1 VGIPTY
7 HLAAVTF
14 LGYHSPEMATIITER
29 TIKLDSKHRV
39 TVRKPM
45 AEHYRMEQYD
55 DGRVVL
61 SPMELISTETLKS
74 MKKAVALVKE
84 GVAGAPVD
92 MSQVQ
97 AILEEPETDVCNSI
111 RHS

>member
-1 VGIPTY
+1 MGIPTY

-14 LGYHSPEMATIITER
+14 LCYHFPEMATILTER

-97 AILEEPETDVCNSI
+97 AILEEPETDV
-111 RHS
+111 

>member
-1 VGIPTY
+1 VGIPTFR
-7 HLAAVTF
+7 LAAVAF
-14 LGYHSPEMATIITER
+14 IRYHSPEMATIIKER

-45 AEHYRMEQYD
+45 ADHYRMEQYD

-61 SPMELISTETLKS
+61 RPMELISTETLKS

-97 AILEEPETDVCNSI
+97 AILEESEADV
-111 RHS
+111 

>member
-14 LGYHSPEMATIITER
+14 LCYHSLEMATILTER

-97 AILEEPETDVCNSI
+97 AILEEPETDV
-111 RHS
+111 

>member
-1 VGIPTY
+1 MGIPTFQ
-7 HLAAVTF
+7 LAAVTF
-14 LGYHSPEMATIITER
+14 LCYHPHEMATLLTER

-45 AEHYRMEQYD
+45 ADHYRMEQYD

-61 SPMELISTETLKS
+61 RPMELISTETLKS

-84 GVAGAPVD
+84 GVAGASVD
-92 MSQVQ
+92 MNQVQ
-97 AILEEPETDVCNSI
+97 AILEESEADV
-111 RHS
+111 